1 VARRAGVVR
10 QSGGVRERPAP
21 SAIPDAPGSYQFLDE
36 DGRVLYVGKAKSL
49 RSRVSS
55 YFADPATLT
64 PKTAQMV
71 ASADRVEWIQVGN
84 EVEAILLEYAL
95 IKRHRPRFNIRL
107 VDDKSYPWLA
117 VTVSDAW
124 PRVAVVRGRRHPGVR
139 YFGPYAHTGAVRDTL
154 DYVLRS
160 FPIRTCSDGKLARHQ
175 AMGRPCLLFHIDRC
189 AGPCVGA
196 VDRDTYRALVDDL
209 MAFFAGGT
217 DEVEQRLRQQMA
229 AAADALQFERAA
241 RLRDQLAA
249 LQLAVERQQVVTD
262 TPEDLDVV
270 GVEDDPV
277 EASVCVLRVR
287 RGRLVGRRA
296 FVVDRVE
303 EVSAAQLVGRIL
315 EELYG
320 AAAPVADAPRRRR
333 GHTDDGWASGAGDP
347 DTEFGIDGDA
357 EPAVPRQ
364 VLVPVLPDPADVYGA
379 FLADRRGGPVRL
391 AVPQRGG
398 KRALMETARRNAEE
412 ELARHR
418 MRRAADHDSRAAAMA
433 ALQAALELPQA
444 PLRIECYD
452 MSHLQ
457 GTDYVGSMV
466 VLEDGLPR
474 RSEYRRF
481 KVRDVPGNDDYAA
494 MEEVLTRR
502 LTALVEERAAAASGI
517 DGRPRRFAYPPQL
530 LLVDGGK
537 GQLNVAV
544 RVLQQVGLDGEIPVA
559 SLAKSFEEVFVP
571 GRSDPVRIPRG
582 SDALY
587 LLQRVRDEAHRFAIT
602 YHRTLRGKRM
612 TRSTLD
618 GIAGLGPKRQTRL
631 LAEFGTLRALRQ
643 VSVADLQALP
653 WLPDDVA
660 MAVYQH
666 LHATSKGGSA
676 PRRDLAPDDDAGA
689 RPVAVSTDGVAVPG
703 QDLGQDGS
711 R

>member
-1 VARRAGVVR
+1 MARQVLLAPRSPGFVAPGLGVG
-10 QSGGVRERPAP
+10 QSGEVRDRPAP
-21 SAIPDAPGSYQFLDE
+21 SSIPDAPGSYQFYDA

-55 YFADPATLT
+55 YFADPATLSA
-64 PKTAQMV
+64 KTAQMV
-71 ASADRVEWIQVGN
+71 ASADHVEWIQVGN

-95 IKRHRPRFNIRL
+95 IKRYRPRFNIRL

-117 VTVSDAW
+117 VTVSDPW
-124 PRVAVVRGRRHPGVR
+124 PRAAVVRGRRRPGVR
-139 YFGPYAHTGAVRDTL
+139 YFGPYAHTGALRDTL
-154 DYVLRS
+154 DLVLRS
-160 FPIRTCSDGKLARHQ
+160 FPVRTCSDAKLARHQ
-175 AMGRPCLLFHIDRC
+175 ALGRPCLLYHIERC
-189 AGPCVGA
+189 CGPCIGA
-196 VDRDTYRALVDDL
+196 VGTATYRELVDDL
-209 MAFFAGGT
+209 MAVFAGDT
-217 DEVEQRLRQQMA
+217 DEVEERLRRDM
-229 AAADALQFERAA
+229 ADAAERLDFEGAA
-241 RLRDQLAA
+241 RRRDQLTA
-249 LQLAVERQQVVTD
+249 LHQAVERQQVVTD
-262 TPEDLDVV
+262 APEDLDVL
-270 GVEDDPV
+270 GVDDDPL

-296 FVVDRVE
+296 FVVNRVE
-303 EVSAAQLVGRIL
+303 ELTPAQLVGRLL

-320 AAAPVADAPRRRR
+320 GAEPAERAPSRRR
-333 GHTDDGWASGAGDP
+333 GRVDDAWSSGSGDP
-347 DTEFGIDGDA
+347 ATDFGVDGDA

-364 VLVPVLPDPADVYGA
+364 VLVPVLPEPADAYRS
-379 FLADRRGGPVRL
+379 FLGDRRGGPVRL

-398 KRALMETARRNAEE
+398 KRALMDTARRNAEE

-418 MRRAADHDSRAAAMA
+418 LRRAADHDSRAAAMA
-433 ALQAALELPQA
+433 ALQEMLGLPRA

-494 MEEVLTRR
+494 MEEVLSRR
-502 LTALVEERAAAASGI
+502 LSALVDERARTAGGS
-517 DGRPRRFAYPPQL
+517 DSRPKRFAYPPQL

-544 RVLQQVGLDGEIPVA
+544 RVLAGLGLDEEISVA

-571 GRSDPVRIPRG
+571 GQPDPVRIPRG

-587 LLQRVRDEAHRFAIT
+587 LLQRVRDEAHRFAVT

-612 TRSTLD
+612 TRSVLD
-618 GIAGLGPKRQTRL
+618 EVRGLGPKRQARL
-631 LAEFGTLRALRQ
+631 LRHFGSIKAARQ
-643 VSVADLQALP
+643 ASLADLEALE
-653 WLPDDVA
+653 WLPDPVA
-660 MAVYQH
+660 GAVYER
-666 LHATSKGGSA
+666 LHGLVQAGSA
-676 PRRDLAPDDDAGA
+676 
-689 RPVAVSTDGVAVPG
+689 AVGGVTR
-703 QDLGQDGS
+703 QDGAP
-711 R
+711 